1 VEVEAINED
10 GSLSIESL
18 ENQCNWFAALFKIKK
33 EDYIAYSY
41 SDLLIQK
48 ENS

>member
-1 VEVEAINED
+1 MEVEAIDEN
-10 GSLSIESL
+10 GSLNIKLL
-18 ENQCNWFAALFKIKK
+18 EDQCNWFAALFEIKK

-41 SDLLIQK
+41 SDLLLQK